1 LLVPSR
7 ARLTPLLVVLMPV
20 ALAIACGCGRLVAP
34 MTPGMPAREGLPS
47 TLPDATFALPGEVLT
62 TDVGP
67 DLSGPEARVAVV
79 GVFVAPP
86 GSGAGFLDSG
96 LGEGIAFS
104 YRAKPGGN
112 ADGDIYLEW
121 GLERSSHEEAG
132 SGLPAEYWRA
142 TGGVRWS
149 FAWGT
154 MSEFY
159 FSLGGGYHDMAVSG
173 GRELE
178 GPGAYG
184 GAGIEFLL
192 SRASSA
198 LVNVRF
204 NYFWSHDPG
213 YAVVLAAGIGLR
225 L

>member
-1 LLVPSR
+1 MVLR
-7 ARLTPLLVVLMPV
+7 ARLSPLRVVLIPV
-20 ALAIACGCGRLVAP
+20 ALAIAGGCGRLVAP
-34 MTPGMPAREGLPS
+34 MTPGVPAVDGLPS
-47 TLPDATFALPGEVLT
+47 TLPDATLALPGRVLT
-62 TDVGP
+62 ADVGP

-86 GSGAGFLDSG
+86 GAGADFLDSG
-96 LGEGIAFS
+96 VGEGVAFAN
-104 YRAKPGGN
+104 RAKPGGN
-112 ADGDIYLEW
+112 TDGDIYLEW
-121 GLERSSHEEAG
+121 SLERSSHEEAG
-132 SGLPAEYWRA
+132 SCLPAEYWRA
-142 TGGVRWS
+142 TGGMRRS

-173 GRELE
+173 GRELS

-198 LVNVRF
+198 LLNVRF
-204 NYFWSHDPG
+204 NYFWSDDPG
-213 YAVVLAAGIGLR
+213 YAVVFAAGIGLR

>member
-1 LLVPSR
+1 LGTSR
-7 ARLTPLLVVLMPV
+7 ARSFPLRVVLIPV
-20 ALAIACGCGRLVAP
+20 VLALAAGCGRPVSPLLPCVP
-34 MTPGMPAREGLPS
+34 TREGLTS
-47 TLPDATFALPGEVLT
+47 TLPDVAPAPLVQALT
-62 TDVGP
+62 ANVGP

-86 GSGAGFLDSG
+86 GSGAAFIDSG
-96 LGEGIAFS
+96 LGEGLAFS
-104 YRAKPGGN
+104 YRAESGGN
-112 ADGDIYLEW
+112 ADGDTYLEW

-132 SGLPAEYWRA
+132 TGLPAEYWRA

-173 GRELE
+173 GRELS

-184 GAGIEFLL
+184 GAGIELLL

-204 NYFWSHDPG
+204 NYFWSDDPG